1 MQYRFAACAPAFA
14 LACLLALPAVAPVLA
29 QDGARPLPRAAPAP
43 LLVVHG
49 AETPVRLQAASVAV
63 DIGAGVADTTI
74 ELTFRNPNARVLEG
88 ELQFPLAPGQKIV
101 GFALDVGGEMRAAVP
116 VDKARG
122 RQVFEEIV
130 RRGADPGL
138 LEATQGDNFKLRIYP
153 IPAGGERRVRLR
165 IAQALARSG
174 GQWHYLL
181 PLPPS
186 LVDAAGADGA
196 PAWRA
201 SVRVHGTGSAPR
213 VISAM
218 EAVTWDRDGDGL
230 AADVPRS
237 ALAHGQLT
245 VAGQADATPRAFT
258 GMHDD
263 TGYFVAEIPVETAP
277 RPQPLPRH
285 LVLLWDSSG
294 SGAARRHDLEFAL
307 LERYLRAAGD
317 IAVRLVRL
325 RDRAEAPRDFRV
337 RGGDWSALRREL
349 ASTVYDGAS
358 ALGAW
363 RPDGQAGDYLLFSD
377 GIDNYGTHAF
387 PALGPHQ
394 RLYAVNAAPGADTA
408 RLDALARQARGRLVD
423 LGPGDVDA
431 AAAGLLQDAVRI
443 AALEGDGL
451 DALQPET
458 QDVRGGVLRV
468 AGRRVR
474 PDGMLRVTLDDG
486 RTLAVP
492 VTPSSPA
499 QPLAPLLWAGWR
511 IDALQDRREEKRAEI
526 ARLGRRFGIPTGDT
540 SLIVLEL
547 ASDYARYDIAPPSA
561 LRAEVER
568 MKADGTA
575 RVARRRAQQLERVVR
590 DFEAKQA
597 WWAYRFPKEPPPPDA
612 ALPSEKSMFVTVRGS
627 AVGAPEG
634 VMPPPPPAP
643 SLLSSFLPAPA
654 PETVQRRAGN
664 VPPPSAPIS
673 APISTPV
680 AAPDSASTSA
690 ATAAAIALRP
700 WTPDARY
707 LDRMA
712 RADAR
717 EAYAIY
723 LDEKPDHADST
734 AFYLDVADT
743 LLGKGDRMLA
753 LRVLSNLAE
762 MDLENRHVLR
772 VLGYRLLQA
781 GAPELA
787 VPVFEEVL
795 RLAEEEP
802 QSWRDLGLAYAAAG
816 RPQQAVDTL
825 YQVAVRD
832 WDARFA
838 EVELIALADMNA
850 IVAANRG
857 KVDTGRIDP
866 RLLRN
871 LPLDLRVVLSWDADN
886 SDMDLWVTDPNGE
899 RCMYAHP
906 RTWQGGRLSR
916 DATGGYGPEEFSLR
930 EARPGKYKV
939 EANFFGSRRQV
950 VAGVT
955 TLQARLTTGFGTP
968 HAREQLVTLRLRGR
982 GDTVFVG
989 EFEVPARR

>member
-1 MQYRFAACAPAFA
+1 MPYRFSARGPALA
-14 LACLLALPAVAPVLA
+14 LACLLALPGLAPVLA
-29 QDGARPLPRAAPAP
+29 QDGARPLPRALPPP
-43 LLVVHG
+43 LLAVQG
-49 AETPVRLQAASVAV
+49 AETPVRLQAASIAV
-63 DIGAGVADTTI
+63 DIGAGMADTTI
-74 ELTFRNPNARVLEG
+74 ELAFRNPNARVLEG

-101 GFALDVGGEMRAAVP
+101 GFALDIGGEMRPAVP

-122 RQVFEEIV
+122 RQVFEEIA
-130 RRGADPGL
+130 RRGVDPGL

-165 IAQALARSG
+165 IAQPLARG
-174 GQWHYLL
+174 GGGWHYRL

-186 LVDAAGADGA
+186 LSDAAGAA
-196 PAWRA
+196 AWHA
-201 SVRVHGTGSAPR
+201 SVRVHGADSAPH
-213 VISAM
+213 VVGATEASALRR
-218 EAVTWDRDGDGL
+218 EGDGF
-230 AADVPRS
+230 AAELPRT
-237 ALAHGQLT
+237 ALANGQL
-245 VAGQADATPRAFT
+245 AIQGRADDNVRAFT
-258 GMHDD
+258 GMHGD
-263 TGYFVAEIPVETAP
+263 TGYFVAEIPVATAP
-277 RPQPLPRH
+277 RPRRLPSS

-317 IAVRLVRL
+317 LDVRLVRL
-325 RDRAEAPRDFRV
+325 RDRAEAPHDFRV
-337 RGGDWSALRREL
+337 RGGDWSVLRREL
-349 ASTVYDGAS
+349 EATVYDGAS
-358 ALGAW
+358 ALGGW
-363 RPDGQAGDYLLFSD
+363 RPDGRAGDYLLFSD
-377 GIDNYGTHAF
+377 GLDNYGTHAF
-387 PALGPHQ
+387 PALAPHQ
-394 RLYAVNAAPGADTA
+394 RLFAVNAAAGAGTA
-408 RLDALARQARGRLVD
+408 RLDALARRTGGHLVD
-423 LGPGDVDA
+423 LGSGDIEA

-443 AALEGDGL
+443 AALAGDGL
-451 DALQPET
+451 DALQAEAP
-458 QDVRGGVLRV
+458 DVRGGVLRV
-468 AGRRVR
+468 AGRRLR

-486 RTLAVP
+486 RMLAVP
-492 VTPSSPA
+492 VTPASPV

-511 IDALQDRREEKRAEI
+511 IDALQDRREENRGEI
-526 ARLGRRFGIPTGDT
+526 ARLGRRFGIATGDT

-547 ASDYARYDIAPPSA
+547 AADYARYDIAPPPA

-568 MKADGTA
+568 LKAGGAA
-575 RVARRRAQQLERVVR
+575 RAAQGRAMQLERVVR

-597 WWAYRFPKEPPPPDA
+597 WWAYRFPKDAPPPDA
-612 ALPSEKSMFVTVRGS
+612 VAPSGKSIPVTVQGS
-627 AVGAPEG
+627 AVRAPGA
-634 VMPPPPPAP
+634 VMPPLPPPPPP
-643 SLLSSFLPAPA
+643 SFASSFLAAPAPEAVQRRVTGAPPAPA
-654 PETVQRRAGN
+654 P
-664 VPPPSAPIS
+664 
-673 APISTPV
+673 
-680 AAPDSASTSA
+680 
-690 ATAAAIALRP
+690 ATASPTTGIALRP
-700 WTPDARY
+700 WTPDARHV
-707 LDRMA
+707 DRMA

-717 EAYAIY
+717 QAYAIY
-723 LDEKPDHADST
+723 LDEKPDHANST

-743 LLGKGDRMLA
+743 LLDKGDRVLA

-832 WDARFA
+832 WNARFA

-850 IVAANRG
+850 IAAANRG
-857 KVDTGRIDP
+857 KVDTRRIDP

-899 RCMYAHP
+899 RCMYSHP
-906 RTWQGGRLSR
+906 RTWLGGRLSQ

-930 EARPGKYKV
+930 EAKPGKYKV

-968 HAREQLVTLRLRGR
+968 RAKEQLVTLRLRGR

-989 EFEVPARR
+989 EFDVPAAR